1 MLLNNIWRF
10 RLSIIPGGIISC
22 FLLLLAFGIFYIIF
36 LSSNYE
42 SFISSIVTDRI
53 LGLIKFTIFQ
63 AFLSTIISI
72 VIGTLLAWS
81 LAHQSRFRGRSLLI
95 AFLSSS
101 LVLPTLI
108 VVFGIIS
115 ILGNNGWIN
124 RLLLYLFDYSFGN
137 FVYGLSGILIAHV
150 YLNASFAARSL
161 LHVFESIPK
170 ERYKLAKSLN
180 FSTYKRFILI
190 EFPAIK
196 LSLKSIS
203 STIFLLC
210 FTSFAIVLI
219 LGGSP
224 SYNTLE
230 VAIYEAVKLDFD
242 IPLALKLALIQLS
255 ITIFLVILSANFKT
269 GASNIKTANS
279 KIPWNESKK
288 LQFFQTTIISL
299 STFLFI
305 LPLISVFIDGLG
317 ADFMKILSDKIFLKS
332 LFTSIGIASLSSIL
346 TVIFALLISDTR
358 RNFNIN
364 HRVRK
369 SKISNFINLLIAFS
383 GNIYLAIPS
392 LILGLGFFLFSQKFQ
407 APLLLWAVIAIL
419 CANVLMALPF
429 ALSIIYPP
437 MQKIAQRYDKLSFSL
452 NLRGS
457 KRWLYCEWPYLKSSI
472 AYVFA
477 LSFCLSLGDL
487 GVIALFG
494 SNDITTL
501 PWYLYQ
507 LMGSYQ
513 TKDGAGVALILLVLT
528 LSIFIF
534 LPKVFKNVTYK

>member
-1 MLLNNIWRF
+1 MLYNSLLRF
-10 RLSIIPGGIISC
+10 RQSVIPGGVIS
-22 FLLLLAFGIFYIIF
+22 FSLLLLAFGVFYILF
-36 LSSNYE
+36 LNASYE
-42 SFISSIVTDRI
+42 SFSSSLITNRTI
-53 LGLIKFTIFQ
+53 ELIKFTIFQ
-63 AFLSTIISI
+63 AFLSTVLS
-72 VIGTLLAWS
+72 VFLGTILAWS
-81 LAHQSRFRGRSLLI
+81 LAHQNSFWGRDTLVAL
-95 AFLSSS
+95 LSSS

-115 ILGNNGWIN
+115 ILGNNGWLNKGLI
-124 RLLLYLFDYSFGN
+124 YFFDYSFGN
-137 FVYGLSGILIAHV
+137 YIYGLGGILVAHV

-161 LHVFESIPK
+161 LHIFESIPK

-180 FSTYKRFILI
+180 FSVFKRFLLI

-210 FTSFAIVLI
+210 FTSFAIVLT

-230 VAIYEAVKLDFD
+230 VAIYEAVRLDFD

-255 ITIFLVILSANFKT
+255 ITMVLVLLSANFKV
-269 GASNIKTANS
+269 GISNIKTQTS
-279 KIPWNESKK
+279 KITWAESKK
-288 LQFFQTTIISL
+288 LQLFQAIVILIFSVV
-299 STFLFI
+299 FI
-305 LPLISVFIDGLG
+305 FPLIAIFVDGLG
-317 ADFMKILSDKIFLKS
+317 ADFLKILSDKIFLKS
-332 LFTSIGIASLSSIL
+332 LITSLGIAIFSSIL
-346 TVIFALLISDTR
+346 TVVFALLISDTR

-364 HRVRK
+364 HRMKK
-369 SKISNFINLLIAFS
+369 SKITNFINLLIAFS

-392 LILGLGFFLFSQKFQ
+392 LILGLGFFLFSQTFQ
-407 APLLLWAVIAIL
+407 APLILWALVAVL
-419 CANVLMALPF
+419 CANVLMSLPF
-429 ALSIIYPP
+429 ALSIIYPL
-437 MQKIAQRYDKLSFSL
+437 MLKIASRYDRLSFSL
-452 NLRGS
+452 NLKGS

-494 SNDITTL
+494 SNEITTL

-513 TKDGAGVALILLVLT
+513 SKDGAGVALILLVLT

-534 LPKVFKNVTYK
+534 LPKVFTNAQNK